1 MRARLLLHVA
11 LCVGGRRRGLINN
24 RPRRILEARRRQHAG
39 SRAFRFMELYPV
51 HLQFRG
57 RTALIVG
64 GGPIAAAKAKAV
76 HEGGA
81 QVRVIA
87 RTVSAEMQKA
97 VAELGLSCEQREFR
111 HADLEDVWLVIGA
124 TNDPALHRRI
134 FEEAR
139 QRRILVCIVD
149 DPEHSDFIVPAV
161 LKRGELV
168 VTISTSGVAPAYASR
183 IRDYLGEIIGDSYG
197 QALDELKAA
206 RAHIKERYPDFEDRR
221 RVWYELLDQHVLPAL
236 RTGKDPE
243 IERYF
248 ETGKSDGQ

>member
-1 MRARLLLHVA
+1 M
-11 LCVGGRRRGLINN
+11 N
-24 RPRRILEARRRQHAG
+24 
-39 SRAFRFMELYPV
+39 LYPV

-81 QVRVIA
+81 HVTVLA
-87 RTVSAEMQKA
+87 RTVSAEMQTA

-111 HADLEDVWLVIGA
+111 DADLEGVWLIIGA
-124 TNDPALHRRI
+124 TNDPALHVRI
-134 FEEAR
+134 FEATR
-139 QRRILVCIVD
+139 QRNILVCIVD

-168 VTISTSGVAPAYASR
+168 VTVSTSGVAPAYASR

-197 QALDELKAA
+197 QALVELKAA
-206 RAHIKERYPDFEDRR
+206 RTVIRKRYPNFEERR
-221 RVWYELLDQHVLPAL
+221 RVWYDLLDQHVLPAL
-236 RTGKDPE
+236 RSGKDPE

-248 ETGKSDGQ
+248 ETGEE